1 MPGSNVCEPW
11 NCILSS
17 QEFLYVN
24 SDSTFVT
31 EAKIHVLQ
39 ACLFS
44 SESKKT
50 KKTREKKLTVPSES
64 PQT

>member
-1 MPGSNVCEPW
+1 MPGSNVCEPR

-31 EAKIHVLQ
+31 EAKIHVLR
-39 ACLFS
+39 ACLFR
-44 SESKKT
+44 SESKKN
-50 KKTREKKLTVPSES
+50 KKKQEKRN
-64 PQT
+64 